1 MSARFRKFLPLHILM
16 MGTVLL
22 IALYVQNSD
31 HPYRLQIQNILF
43 DNLNKTHL
51 RPASDQVVI
60 VDIDEKSLDRPE
72 LGQWPWPR
80 TTVAELITKIAK
92 DYQAKVIGFDM
103 VFAEA
108 DNTSP
113 DQLVRIWRKQGG
125 DEAVFN
131 ALDRLESHD
140 KIMARAIRDAG
151 NVVLGLNFED
161 QRSASAFGYT
171 PRPKADVSFAH
182 QAKDDLLPY
191 IYPFDTVANYPILSR
206 FSYGEGHFYA
216 VPDTDGLY
224 RAIPMVMGIE
234 KKNIRVDAAAHDRF
248 FFYPSLTAEMLRY
261 LTAQNQISLDDVQNR
276 NMHIKGGDYNF
287 ELPLSAD
294 GQFYVWYA
302 RPNPDW
308 YLSAYDV
315 LRGEIPLESL
325 KDKIVLIGTS
335 AIGLKDIRSTPVGN
349 NRPGVEVHL
358 NIIDQALQGQF
369 LKRPD
374 NVLHAEQMLLLG
386 LCMLMI
392 GLSARLALSGQTILM
407 LGCVTLCFAVT
418 NIAYGSFGI
427 LFDGVF
433 PAIALFFVYVA
444 SVASGYL
451 SSERERRKVRDAF
464 EHYISPSYMNQ
475 LAQNPDQL
483 KLGGEEKNITTM
495 FSDIRNFTSIC
506 EHLTPDEIISLM
518 NEFLTPLSKAI
529 MENRGTIDKY
539 IGDAIMAFWNAP
551 INDER
556 HAYNACKAALD
567 MQARLDALNKKRR
580 AKDDDAL
587 VLAAGIGINTGHAAV
602 GNMGSDQ
609 RFAYSVLGDSVNL
622 ASRLEAQTK
631 QYGVGILLGENCLA
645 EPDVAGLAWLEL
657 DLLRVKGRQ
666 QPTRIYTLLGDEKL
680 AEEHLFTEL
689 KKEHERFLNF
699 YRACNWDEARK
710 QIKPCRYLAEKLEL
724 ELDQLYACYR
734 ERIDSLRESSL
745 PQDWDGVYIARTK

>member
-1 MSARFRKFLPLHILM
+1 MWRRIRNIIPLHIVM
-16 MGTVLL
+16 MGAVLCGG
-22 IALYVQNSD
+22 LYVQSSD
-31 HPYRLQIQNILF
+31 HPYRRQIQNILF
-43 DNLNKTHL
+43 DNLNKTYF

-80 TTVAELITKIAK
+80 TTVADLITKITD
-92 DYQAKVIGFDM
+92 DYGAKVMGFDM

-125 DEAVFN
+125 DENVYKAI
-131 ALDRLESHD
+131 DRLESHD
-140 KIMARAIRDAG
+140 KIMARAIRSAG

-161 QRSASAFGYT
+161 KRATGTFGYT
-171 PRPKADVSFAH
+171 PRPKIDVSFARK
-182 QAKDDLLPY
+182 ARNDLKPY

-216 VPDTDGLY
+216 VPDIDGIY
-224 RAIPMVMGIE
+224 RSIPMLMGIE
-234 KKNIRVDAAAHDRF
+234 KKNIRVGSDAVEQY
-248 FFYPSLTAEMLRY
+248 FFYPSLTAEMLRF
-261 LTAQNQISLDDVQNR
+261 LVSGQISMRGAQNEY
-276 NMHIKGGDYNF
+276 MHIQGNDGAFD
-287 ELPLSAD
+287 LPLSQD
-294 GQFYVWYA
+294 GEFYVWYA
-302 RPNPDW
+302 RPNPNW
-308 YLSAYDV
+308 YISAYDV
-315 LRGEIPLESL
+315 LRGEAPKDAL

-369 LKRPD
+369 LVRPH
-374 NVLHAEQMLLLG
+374 NVVKAEQLVL
-386 LCMLMI
+386 I
-392 GLSARLALSGQTILM
+392 GLSLLLMGFSSRTALSGQTLSM
-407 LGCVTLCFAVT
+407 LAGVSCCFVVT
-418 NIAYGSFGI
+418 NIAYIQMGY
-427 LFDGVF
+427 LFDGAF
-433 PAIALFFVYVA
+433 PAIVLFFVYVA
-444 SVASGYL
+444 SVAGGYL

-495 FSDIRNFTSIC
+495 FSDIRNFTTIC

-551 INDER
+551 MDDTH
-556 HAYNACKAALD
+556 HAFNACKAALD
-567 MQARLDALNKKRR
+567 MQERLIKLNKRR
-580 AKDDDAL
+580 HAKDDDAL
-587 VLAAGIGINTGHAAV
+587 MLNAGIGINTGLAAV

-622 ASRLEAQTK
+622 ASRLEARTK
-631 QYGVGILLGENCLA
+631 EYGVHILLGEDCLR
-645 EPDVAGLAWLEL
+645 EPDVPSLAMLEL
-657 DLLRVKGRQ
+657 DLIQVKGRT
-666 QPTRIYTLLGDEKL
+666 QPTRIFALLGD
-680 AEEHLFTEL
+680 ADMAQDNFFIEL
-689 KKEHERFLNF
+689 QKEHQKFLAL
-699 YRACNWDEARK
+699 YRAKDWDEARK
-710 QIKPCRYLAEKLEL
+710 QTKTCRFLADKLGV
-724 ELDQLYACYR
+724 ELDQLYAFYR
-734 ERIDSLRESSL
+734 HRIDALIESDL
-745 PQDWDGVYIARTK
+745 PKNWDGVYQARTK